1 MPSDSRN
8 TTTDDFYG
16 DQPHTLHTTSQPPPQ
31 ILRPLPRRPFEL
43 NLTPATSSSS
53 ANSSQP
59 SPNPNNHANRDA
71 FSAQLDARLSSTN
84 VSRSFTPGSSAAQD
98 DGEDVKRSRSIL
110 NLTASTLFGIYQPT
124 ASGGGAEASEPPTP
138 WGTGAETPAY
148 GTGSGIG
155 GAFGSSSELREWE
168 QLRLAGLGIRHAAE
182 PVPSPRREVSSGDK
196 GRFEVYSSSSA
207 DKRRAS
213 DASAVVDKGGNR
225 VLGLVARVVALFGF
239 GVVYGVMISHLHDN
253 RHIAPVRVDGIDRG
267 HWGYL
272 VFWGLA
278 GVALGSAL
286 PWVDLIWEGES
297 AAASAKSKDGRRVR
311 AKGQVLGTAGGRSRD
326 DAGQDW
332 NDVVRSVG
340 AFVGIAFA
348 IVSADFFS
356 IFASFFPC
364 ASPLRRSLSTASEVF
379 PVVDR
384 LLICRSLQRK
394 LPWQSTLQVSLTLAL
409 VNPALWYLLDR
420 SKPGFTLSMLVGLT
434 GTAIMLLLGQHADS
448 VAFIPSPPIVGGTG
462 PNSSVRLGARGGRV
476 GAGGIGGGAESD
488 YESTVGVATWFA
500 SVLFCSCVC
509 FGNIGRK
516 LAIQG

>member
-168 QLRLAGLGIRHAAE
+168 QLRLAGLGTRHAAE

-332 NDVVRSVG
+332 NDV
-340 AFVGIAFA
+340 
-348 IVSADFFS
+348 
-356 IFASFFPC
+356 
-364 ASPLRRSLSTASEVF
+364 
-379 PVVDR
+379 
-384 LLICRSLQRK
+384 RK

>member
-168 QLRLAGLGIRHAAE
+168 QLRLAGLGTRHAAE

-207 DKRRAS
+207 DKRAS

-348 IVSADFFS
+348 I
-356 IFASFFPC
+356 
-364 ASPLRRSLSTASEVF
+364 
-379 PVVDR
+379 
-384 LLICRSLQRK
+384 RK

>member
-168 QLRLAGLGIRHAAE
+168 QLRLAGLGTRHAAE
-182 PVPSPRREVSSGDK
+182 PVSSSPRREVSSGDK

-213 DASAVVDKGGNR
+213 DASAIVDKGGNR

-253 RHIAPVRVDGIDRG
+253 RHIAPVRVDGIDRR
-267 HWGYL
+267 HWDYL

-311 AKGQVLGTAGGRSRD
+311 AKGQVLGAAGGRSRD

-332 NDVVRSVG
+332 NEVVRSVG

-348 IVSADFFS
+348 I
-356 IFASFFPC
+356 
-364 ASPLRRSLSTASEVF
+364 
-379 PVVDR
+379 
-384 LLICRSLQRK
+384 RK

-476 GAGGIGGGAESD
+476 GAEGIGGGAESD

>member
-1 MPSDSRN
+1 MSSDYSH
-8 TTTDDFYG
+8 
-16 DQPHTLHTTSQPPPQ
+16 DQPPHQQPHFHSSQPQ

-53 ANSSQP
+53 ASSQP
-59 SPNPNNHANRDA
+59 SPNPHNAGRADA
-71 FSAQLDARLSSTN
+71 SYPPLSAQLDARLNTRSST
-84 VSRSFTPGSSAAQD
+84 PAGLDAAD
-98 DGEDVKRSRSIL
+98 DSDVKRSRSIL

-124 ASGGGAEASEPPTP
+124 AGGGAGGDNGSEPPTP

-148 GTGSGIG
+148 IG
-155 GAFGSSSELREWE
+155 GGGSSSELREWE
-168 QLRLAGLGIRHAAE
+168 QLRLAGLGSRNAANPAPPSYQTRSVSGAGRGAVVASSSGAGAAASTGSRRGSFVEGAAE
-182 PVPSPRREVSSGDK
+182 
-196 GRFEVYSSSSA
+196 
-207 DKRRAS
+207 
-213 DASAVVDKGGNR
+213 KGGNR

-253 RHIAPVRVDGIDRG
+253 RHIAPVRVEGIDRG

-286 PWVDLIWEGES
+286 PWVDLFWEGRK
-297 AAASAKSKDGRRVR
+297 AAAIAGAKGKDGKRRL
-311 AKGQVLGTAGGRSRD
+311 KGQVPSVVGTRSRD
-326 DAGQDW
+326 GASQEW

-348 IVSADFFS
+348 I
-356 IFASFFPC
+356 
-364 ASPLRRSLSTASEVF
+364 
-379 PVVDR
+379 
-384 LLICRSLQRK
+384 RK
-394 LPWQSTLQVSLTLAL
+394 LQWQSTTQISLTLAL

-420 SKPGFTLSMLVGLT
+420 SKPGFTLSMLVGIT
-434 GTAIMLLLGQHADS
+434 GTAIMLLLGQHFNS
-448 VAFIPSPPIVGGTG
+448 VAFIPSPPIVGGSG
-462 PNSSVRLGARGGRV
+462 PNSSLRV
-476 GAGGIGGGAESD
+476 GARATRVGGASGIGGSQGD

-516 LAIQG
+516 LALQG

>member
-1 MPSDSRN
+1 MPSDSSHS
-8 TTTDDFYG
+8 TTAALD
-16 DQPHTLHTTSQPPPQ
+16 DQPPSLHTTSQPPPQ

-59 SPNPNNHANRDA
+59 SPNPNNARDA
-71 FSAQLDARLSSTN
+71 FSAQLDARLASSAST
-84 VSRSFTPGSSAAQD
+84 SAPCSATPGGSQD
-98 DGEDVKRSRSIL
+98 DAADDVKRSRSIL

-124 ASGGGAEASEPPTP
+124 ASSGGASGGPDASEPATP

-148 GTGSGIG
+148 CG
-155 GAFGSSSELREWE
+155 FGSSSELREWE
-168 QLRLAGLGIRHAAE
+168 QLRLAGLGSRNAAS
-182 PVPSPRREVSSGDK
+182 PNGFAAASPST
-196 GRFEVYSSSSA
+196 SSA
-207 DKRRAS
+207 IKRRRS
-213 DASAVVDKGGNR
+213 DASKGAGTEKGGNR
-225 VLGLVARVVALFGF
+225 ILGVLARVLALFGF

-253 RHIAPVRVDGIDRG
+253 RHIAPVRVEGIDRG

-278 GVALGSAL
+278 GVAVGSAL
-286 PWVDLIWEGES
+286 PWVDLFWERES
-297 AAASAKSKDGRRVR
+297 ATAAGAKSKNGRRV
-311 AKGQVLGTAGGRSRD
+311 K
-326 DAGQDW
+326 GQDW

-348 IVSADFFS
+348 I
-356 IFASFFPC
+356 
-364 ASPLRRSLSTASEVF
+364 
-379 PVVDR
+379 
-384 LLICRSLQRK
+384 RK

-434 GTAIMLLLGQHADS
+434 GTAIMLLLGQHSDS
-448 VAFIPSPPIVGGTG
+448 VAFIPSPPIVGGSG
-462 PNSSVRLGARGGRV
+462 PSSSVRLGGGPGRF
-476 GAGGIGGGAESD
+476 GAGNGTGGGADGD

>member
-1 MPSDSRN
+1 MPSDSSHS
-8 TTTDDFYG
+8 TTAALDDYG
-16 DQPHTLHTTSQPPPQ
+16 DQPPSLHTTSQPPPQ

-59 SPNPNNHANRDA
+59 SPNPNNARDA
-71 FSAQLDARLSSTN
+71 FSAQLDARLASSAST
-84 VSRSFTPGSSAAQD
+84 SAPRSATPGGSQD
-98 DGEDVKRSRSIL
+98 DAADDVKRSRSIL

-124 ASGGGAEASEPPTP
+124 ASSGGASGGPDASEPATP

-148 GTGSGIG
+148 CG
-155 GAFGSSSELREWE
+155 FGSSSELREWE
-168 QLRLAGLGIRHAAE
+168 QLRLAGLGSRNAA
-182 PVPSPRREVSSGDK
+182 SPKLPPMLS
-196 GRFEVYSSSSA
+196 SSSSA
-207 DKRRAS
+207 TAAAAGAEAPAGGRRDFSGDLSGFAAASPSTSSAIKRRRS
-213 DASAVVDKGGNR
+213 DASTGAGTEKGGNR
-225 VLGLVARVVALFGF
+225 ILGVLARVLALFGF

-253 RHIAPVRVDGIDRG
+253 RHIAPVRVEGIDRG

-278 GVALGSAL
+278 GVAVGSAL
-286 PWVDLIWEGES
+286 PWVDLFWERES
-297 AAASAKSKDGRRVR
+297 ATAAGAKSKNGRRVNW
-311 AKGQVLGTAGGRSRD
+311 QVPGTVGSRSRD
-326 DAGQDW
+326 SVGQDW

-348 IVSADFFS
+348 I
-356 IFASFFPC
+356 
-364 ASPLRRSLSTASEVF
+364 
-379 PVVDR
+379 
-384 LLICRSLQRK
+384 RK

-448 VAFIPSPPIVGGTG
+448 VAFIPSPPIVGGSG
-462 PNSSVRLGARGGRV
+462 PSSSVRLGGGPGRF
-476 GAGGIGGGAESD
+476 GAGNGTGGGADGD